1 MSEWFDILDSEAL
14 DRLIDADVPKWT
26 EPMLAT
32 LVDEPFSDP
41 DWIFERKLDGER
53 CLAFRQGDTL
63 RLRSRNQ
70 RDLNDVYPE
79 LVDPLLGMEPSEF
92 VVDGEV
98 VAFEGSVTSF
108 QRLQQRIGITDPDQA
123 RESGITVYFYV
134 FDVLRLDGRDTTG
147 LTQRDRKRLLR
158 QALEFEAPIRY
169 TAHRNESGEE
179 YHQEACASGWEG
191 VIAKDA
197 SAPYRHGRSK
207 KWQKFKC
214 VNRQEFVIG
223 GYTDPQGER
232 IGFGALLIG
241 YHDDGDLVYAGKV
254 GTGFDDETLESM
266 GERMSELERDDSAFS
281 RGDLPS
287 DAHWIEPKL
296 VGEVGFTEWTEAGQL
311 RHPRFLGLRKDKAP
325 ADVVR
330 EQPQ

>member
-1 MSEWFDILDSEAL
+1 MSDWFDILDPEARNPL
-14 DRLIDADVPKWT
+14 TDADVPEWT

-41 DWIFERKLDGER
+41 GWIFERKLDGER

-63 RLRSRNQ
+63 RLRSRN
-70 RDLNDVYPE
+70 RRNLDDVYPE
-79 LVDPLLGMEPSEF
+79 LVDPLVGMEPSEY

-108 QRLQQRIGITDPDQA
+108 QRLQQRIGITDPDEA
-123 RESGITVYFYV
+123 RKSGVAVYYYV
-134 FDVLRLDGRDTTG
+134 FDLLHLNGKDTTG
-147 LTQRDRKRLLR
+147 LAQRDRKRLLR
-158 QALEFEAPIRY
+158 RAFEFEDPIRY
-169 TAHRNESGEE
+169 TAHRNESGVK
-179 YHQEACASGWEG
+179 YHEEACASGWEG

-197 SAPYRHGRSK
+197 SATYVHNRSK

-214 VNRQEFVIG
+214 VKRQEFVIG

-241 YHDDGDLVYAGKV
+241 YHDDGHLVYAGKV
-254 GTGFDDETLESM
+254 GTGFDDETLASM
-266 GERMSELERDDSAFS
+266 SERMSEIEREDPAFD
-281 RGDLPS
+281 RGDLPR
-287 DAHWIEPKL
+287 DAHWIEPEL

-311 RHPRFLGLRKDKAP
+311 RHPRFLGLRRDKAP

-330 EQPQ
+330 EEPR